1 MPRDPG
7 VSVTRKSFFCSLV
20 LGFGLFA
27 VSASAEAEPR
37 FTAGAYGGYL
47 FGTSVEGTSNA
58 LSSRASIE
66 SAVDYG
72 AVIDVALRKY
82 AFVEL
87 SYTHAPTELSVHQS
101 DGVASRYDLLV
112 QYIQLGGLLVYPAPG
127 AKWLRPIFGGT
138 LGASVYSADS
148 QGFNYTEWRFSLM
161 FEGGV
166 EIQPVDY
173 FGIRLQARLGATF
186 LTDNSAMFC
195 ASGAG
200 CAFAYS
206 GTALLQPEVTAG
218 AYVAF

>member
-1 MPRDPG
+1 M
-7 VSVTRKSFFCSLV
+7 TRKSFFCGLSV
-20 LGFGLFA
+20 LCGMLA
-27 VSASAEAEPR
+27 VAAAADAEPR
-37 FTAGAYGGYL
+37 FTVGAYGGYL
-47 FGTSVEGTSNA
+47 FGTSLEGTSST
-58 LSSRASIE
+58 LTSRASIE

-72 AVIDVALRKY
+72 AVVDVAVRPF

-87 SYTHAPTELSVHQS
+87 SYTHAPTELSLQQS
-101 DGVASRYDLLV
+101 DGAAYRYDLLV
-112 QYIQLGGLLVYPAPG
+112 QYVQLGGLLVYPAPG

-148 QGFNYTEWRFSLM
+148 EGFRYTEWRFSMM

-166 EIQPVDY
+166 EIQPIDY

-186 LTDNSAMFC
+186 LTDNSALFC

-200 CAFAYS
+200 CALAYS
-206 GTALLQPEVTAG
+206 GTAVLQPELAAG